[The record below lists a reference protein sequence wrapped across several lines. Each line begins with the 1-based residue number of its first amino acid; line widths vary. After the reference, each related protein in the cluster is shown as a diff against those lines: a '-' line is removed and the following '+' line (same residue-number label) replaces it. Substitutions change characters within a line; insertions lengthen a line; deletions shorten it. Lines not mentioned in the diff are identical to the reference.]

1 LRGWSTEECLDMAN
15 ACGACAVTV
24 PEDLKGLPTAEGAF
38 ALRRGRPGVER

>member
-1 LRGWSTEECLDMAN
+1 
-15 ACGACAVTV
+15 V